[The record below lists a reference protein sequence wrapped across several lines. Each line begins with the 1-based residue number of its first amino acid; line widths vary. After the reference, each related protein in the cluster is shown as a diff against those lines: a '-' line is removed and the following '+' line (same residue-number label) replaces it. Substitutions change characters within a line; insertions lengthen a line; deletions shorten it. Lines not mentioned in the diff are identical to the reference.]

1 MLPELIDCKFWDRIV
16 WLNLGWRSTSG
27 SLQIHFQM
35 RDFNILL
42 MQKIMDALFFEMAI
56 DFVEIVEDVH
66 NTQEP
71 EDQNADIQDQ
81 QPVVNEQNHIWKF
94 LSSWNCNK
102 MLKCILFFSNPV
114 AMVFPELPASF
125 TWCPLDK
132 IPSVISTAMHT
143 TLQIHNWF
151 ERNNWWIQNIKS
163 QTWNLIL

>member
-1 MLPELIDCKFWDRIV
+1 
-16 WLNLGWRSTSG
+16 
-27 SLQIHFQM
+27 M

-94 LSSWNCNK
+94 LSS
-102 MLKCILFFSNPV
+102 
-114 AMVFPELPASF
+114 
-125 TWCPLDK
+125 
-132 IPSVISTAMHT
+132 
-143 TLQIHNWF
+143 
-151 ERNNWWIQNIKS
+151 
-163 QTWNLIL
+163 